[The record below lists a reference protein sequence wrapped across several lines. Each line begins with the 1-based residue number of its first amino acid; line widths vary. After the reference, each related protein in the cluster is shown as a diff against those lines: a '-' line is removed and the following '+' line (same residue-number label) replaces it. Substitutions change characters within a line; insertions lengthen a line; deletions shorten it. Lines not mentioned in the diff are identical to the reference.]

1 MKLPSKY
8 SEMSVSLNNQ
18 QGTAII
24 SALLILMLL
33 SIVAITATNTTT
45 TEKSM
50 VRSEAIFEKSF
61 FLAESAAMEGLQK
74 LANES
79 DPNYLLSELVKN
91 TTDDPARTKK
101 LLVSIDKLKSYQDDP
116 SLVKDGNARLEPEN
130 DRDLMEPSNIGD
142 ATKRLVVQLP
152 IASGSSL
159 ALGASRLYQ
168 YTSFGFTEANS
179 GRSLIK
185 VGYKKRF

>member
-1 MKLPSKY
+1 MKLSSKY
-8 SEMSVSLNNQ
+8 SMISASINNQ

-33 SIVAITATNTTT
+33 SFIAITATNTTI

-74 LANES
+74 LANKS
-79 DPNYLLSELVKN
+79 DPNDLLASLATQTGSTSDNK
-91 TTDDPARTKK
+91 D
-101 LLVSIDKLKSYQDDP
+101 LLVSADANAPHNDEANLDTTGAEGFGPEDIANMES
-116 SLVKDGNARLEPEN
+116 SNVGN
-130 DRDLMEPSNIGD
+130 
-142 ATKRLVVQLP
+142 ATKRMVVQLP
-152 IASGSSL
+152 IGSGSSL
-159 ALGASRLYQ
+159 GLGASRLYS

-179 GRSLIK
+179 GRALIK